1 MKKIRYN
8 VILIFVCLTCCDSAS
23 ARKWSLKDCISH
35 ALANNIS
42 LQKALISKQSSHEDL
57 LQSKAELFPSLTAS
71 TSQNLVWRPFPE
83 TGQGMVANGYVQ
95 SSVDKIYYNGS
106 YGINL
111 NWTVWNGNRN
121 KNQVKLNE
129 IAGQM
134 AEKDFYVTANSIQEQ
149 IVQLYVQILYSAE
162 AIKVN
167 RQSLEASMKNEER
180 GRAMVDVGNMSKA
193 DLAQLTAQRAQD
205 EYYVTAAEGTMRNYK
220 RQLKQL
226 LEITDDEE
234 FDIVVPDAEDDTALE
249 EVPSLM
255 DVYNTALMTRPEIES
270 QKLAI
275 KSADVNIAIAKA
287 QKLPT
292 VGLNSSVTTNTTT
305 MDDAGW
311 GRQLKTN
318 MNIGAGVTVSIPLFD
333 NRQTK
338 TAVNKARLAK
348 ESSELELKSR
358 QTQLY
363 STIENYWIQAVT
375 NQSKFRAAQIS
386 TRSQEESYEMLSEQ
400 FRLGLKNIVE
410 LMNVKTNL
418 LSARQAELESKYL
431 TILNIQMLRFY
442 KDGCL

>member
-8 VILIFVCLTCCDSAS
+8 VILIFVCLYCCGSAS

-57 LQSKAELFPSLTAS
+57 LQSKAELLPSFDAS

-129 IAGQM
+129 IAWQM
-134 AEKDFYVTANSIQEQ
+134 AEKDFNVTANSIQEQ

-167 RQSLEASMKNEER
+167 RQSLEASKKNEER
-180 GRAMVDVGNMSKA
+180 GLAMVDVGNMSKA

-205 EYYVTAAEGTMRNYK
+205 EYYVVAAESTMRNYK

-234 FDIVVPDAEDDTALE
+234 FDIVTLNAEDDIALE

-270 QKLAI
+270 QKLAV

-305 MDDAGW
+305 MNDTGW

-318 MNIGAGVTVSIPLFD
+318 MNIGAGFTVSIPLFD
-333 NRQTK
+333 NRQAK

-375 NQSKFRAAQIS
+375 NQSKFRAAQINM
-386 TRSQEESYEMLSEQ
+386 RSQEESYEMLSEQ

-410 LMNVKTNL
+410 LMNGKTNL

-442 KDGCL
+442 EDGCL